1 MVIEVVA
8 SVLHDIVGYENSSKE
23 WYWASCFVGK
33 LSIRACLFYPSLQL
47 PKALATL
54 ALLLSWAVL
63 CLLVTCCGQCCVLVV
78 LSCFLSCVDV
88 LSWSWLAC
96 VVSCLVLMSVGILS
110 CLLSWLAW
118 LSLEWVLI
126 LSQSTC
132 TKCQVEVTDVSFSH
146 DVGGATIKTSLIL
159 IKLYL

>member
-8 SVLHDIVGYENSSKE
+8 SVLCDIVGYENSSKE

-33 LSIRACLFYPSLQL
+33 LSIHARLFYPSLQL

-63 CLLVTCCGQCCVLVV
+63 CLLVSCCGQGCVFVV

-96 VVSCLVLMSVGILS
+96 LVSCLMLMSVGMSCLVL
-110 CLLSWLAW
+110 C
-118 LSLEWVLI
+118 
-126 LSQSTC
+126 
-132 TKCQVEVTDVSFSH
+132 
-146 DVGGATIKTSLIL
+146 
-159 IKLYL
+159 

>member
-8 SVLHDIVGYENSSKE
+8 SVLCDIVGYENSSKE

-33 LSIRACLFYPSLQL
+33 LSIRARLFYPSLQL
-47 PKALATL
+47 PKVLATL

-63 CLLVTCCGQCCVLVV
+63 CLLVSCCGQRCVLVV

-96 VVSCLVLMSVGILS
+96 LVSCLMLMSVGMSCLVL
-110 CLLSWLAW
+110 C
-118 LSLEWVLI
+118 
-126 LSQSTC
+126 
-132 TKCQVEVTDVSFSH
+132 
-146 DVGGATIKTSLIL
+146 
-159 IKLYL
+159 

>member
-8 SVLHDIVGYENSSKE
+8 SVLRDIVGYENSSKG
-23 WYWASCFVGK
+23 WYRASCFVGK
-33 LSIRACLFYPSLQL
+33 LSIHVRLFYPSLQL

-63 CLLVTCCGQCCVLVV
+63 CLLVSCCGQRCVLVV

-96 VVSCLVLMSVGILS
+96 LVSCLVLMSVGILS
-110 CLLSWLAW
+110 CLLS
-118 LSLEWVLI
+118 
-126 LSQSTC
+126 
-132 TKCQVEVTDVSFSH
+132 
-146 DVGGATIKTSLIL
+146 
-159 IKLYL
+159 